1 MNFLNWLKNFF
12 KQPEPE
18 HQRPENTGII
28 LEPLKDT
35 DFVAGV
41 SSPIV
46 YQTRIP
52 NGNWTP
58 YAWDTENQYSNK
70 ADALDCVAESFINA
84 IQAQEFFMTGKKVNY
99 SKRWL
104 AKCSGTNQGIYKG
117 KGNTYGNV
125 ADWIHN
131 HGLVLES
138 SYPKPAGDWT
148 ADEFYADIN
157 PDLQAKLLAEGQI
170 WLQKW
175 AYDYE
180 FLLVTDPNL
189 DYHLKHS
196 PINVVIPG
204 HSVCGIY
211 SPAQLMDYLDS
222 YPNYYK
228 STPVAGLQA
237 AMKGI
242 LTSKLIQA
250 RQIGWQGSPEL
261 GVYIPADNMERFK
274 FIQDNL
280 PNWIPNYQLDV
291 SKTFIVPA
299 KKPF

>member
-1 MNFLNWLKNFF
+1 MKNILEWLKNLF
-12 KQPEPE
+12 KQPEY
-18 HQRPENTGII
+18 QRPENTGVI
-28 LEPLKDT
+28 LEPLKPEDY
-35 DFVAGV
+35 VAGV
-41 SSPIV
+41 TSPIV
-46 YQTRIP
+46 YQTRIV

-58 YAWDTENQYSNK
+58 YAWDEENQFSSRG
-70 ADALDCVAESFINA
+70 DALDCVAESFINA
-84 IQAQEFFMTGKKVNY
+84 VEAQEFFMTGRKVNY

-104 AKCSGTNQGIYKG
+104 AKCSGTNQGVYKG
-117 KGNTYGNV
+117 KGNTYANV

-131 HGLVLES
+131 RGLVLES
-138 SYPKPAGDWT
+138 SYPKPSGWT
-148 ADEFYADIN
+148 VDEFYAEIN
-157 PDLQAKLLAEGQI
+157 PDLQTKLLAEGQI

-180 FLLVTDPNL
+180 YLKVSDPNL

-196 PINVVIPG
+196 PINIVIPG

-211 SPAQLMDYLDS
+211 SPDQLMRYLDS
-222 YPNYYK
+222 YPNPYFK
-228 STPVAGLQA
+228 SAPVSGLQV

-250 RQIGWQGSPEL
+250 RQVGWQGSPEL
-261 GVYIPADNMERFK
+261 GIYIPADNMERFK

-291 SKTFIVPA
+291 SKIYVLPT